1 MGEGSPPATKRKK
14 TIDRKDGHAVS
25 RATSSSKPLRTINL
39 TDPFGTVAETAEL
52 REDHSPHVS
61 SHRLA
66 NRSVHTYYDTHVN
79 EETDTLQF
87 GTFGDQSGRVMT
99 NVNTK
104 VVQSSLMHRPA
115 HHSPTATR
123 STSPP
128 QSIQLNVEAGES
140 SSRGS
145 LYVLDWS
152 IHQRCH
158 LDTHMWAWFSLARG
172 ALAQTDIIERF
183 ERLQADFDQLAETH
197 LECGETV
204 NKDQALRIKELED
217 ELARKDSALKKMKKF
232 ECVCKLLPTVVERLL
247 QSYEYKQSM
256 YEPFNQ
262 AIQAG
267 WGKGL
272 SEERSKED
280 HLEHMSRMENFDA
293 YVDKKMCVEYDKLFE
308 KRYPYVE
315 KISCGFCYPV
325 SDLLKACPLDFSPGV
340 HGVLGV
346 MPWVVPLTLVCGV

>member
-1 MGEGSPPATKRKK
+1 TLKLLPLEKGKHELPQRKGKEKGKVVMGEGSHPATKRKK

-25 RATSSSKPLRTINL
+25 RATSSPKPLRTINL
-39 TDPFGTVAETAEL
+39 TDPFGTVAETTEL

-66 NRSVHTYYDTHVN
+66 NRSVHTYYDTH
-79 EETDTLQF
+79 EESNAL
-87 GTFGDQSGRVMT
+87 T
-99 NVNTK
+99 N
-104 VVQSSLMHRPA
+104 A
-115 HHSPTATR
+115 TALER
-123 STSPP
+123 
-128 QSIQLNVEAGES
+128 
-140 SSRGS
+140 
-145 LYVLDWS
+145 
-152 IHQRCH
+152 
-158 LDTHMWAWFSLARG
+158 AWFSLARR
-172 ALAQTDIIERF
+172 ALAQTDILKRF

-197 LECGETV
+197 SECGETV
-204 NKDQALRIKELED
+204 GKLVQARMDLAHSSHFIPPYPIGIRESKALWIKELED
-217 ELARKDSALKKMKKF
+217 ELARKDSALVYAERLNAERTQEREKLVTQLSKKKMKKF
-232 ECVCKLLPTVVERLL
+232 ECVRKLLPTVVERLL

-293 YVDKKMCVEYDKLFE
+293 YVDKKMCVECDKLFE

-325 SDLLKACPLDFSPGV
+325 SDLVKVYPDSPPSV
-340 HGVLGV
+340 QAS
-346 MPWVVPLTLVCGV
+346 PS